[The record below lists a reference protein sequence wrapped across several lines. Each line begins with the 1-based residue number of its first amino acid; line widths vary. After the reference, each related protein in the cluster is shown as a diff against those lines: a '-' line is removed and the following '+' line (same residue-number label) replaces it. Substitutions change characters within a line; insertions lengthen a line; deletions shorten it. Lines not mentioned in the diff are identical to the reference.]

1 VSLEDGMSATKQL
14 LTILQAKGPLT
25 VEELASITD
34 MDVGKVRVTLAHMR
48 DYGYLTSR
56 PATYAVTPKGLERA
70 VAPDATEE
78 SKKRLARKKA
88 RLAGISAEAAEAVRE
103 ARKLDTM
110 VSRSIR
116 TRPALEQA
124 WGVFA

>member
-1 VSLEDGMSATKQL
+1 MSATK
-14 LTILQAKGPLT
+14 TILIVLQEQGPKT
-25 VEELASITD
+25 IEELATITD
-34 MDVGKVRVTLAHMR
+34 MDVARVRVTLAHMR

-56 PATYAVTPKGLERA
+56 PATYAVTPKGVQRA
-70 VAPDATEE
+70 EAPEATEE

-88 RLAGISAEAAEAVRE
+88 RLAGITAEAIEAARV
-103 ARKLDTM
+103 ARKRDAM

-116 TRPALEQA
+116 KRPALEQA